1 MKNILIYTGPSCN
14 FCAAAKKLLERNKLK
29 FSEIDISSG
38 ENIRNEMIKKS
49 NGQRTIPQIFFGDH
63 HVGGYTELRALE
75 KENKLKELLE

>member
-14 FCAAAKKLLERNKLK
+14 FCAAAKRLLERNKLK
-29 FSEIDISSG
+29 FNEIDVSSG
-38 ENIRNEMIKKS
+38 ENIRDEMIKKS

>member
-1 MKNILIYTGPSCN
+1 
-14 FCAAAKKLLERNKLK
+14 
-29 FSEIDISSG
+29 
-38 ENIRNEMIKKS
+38 MIKKS

>member
-38 ENIRNEMIKKS
+38 ENIRDEMIKKS

-63 HVGGYTELRALE
+63 HEGGYTELRALE
-75 KENKLKELLE
+75 KENKLKEFLE